1 MKYSSFPSAA
11 ESHKH
16 SLKTLNL
23 LYEYDD
29 FMESIG
35 RLVDLGCGK
44 SARDLE
50 WWATRTTRDDVPIP
64 LEIQCIGTDQCA
76 GIDIDYKNVSYQN
89 LDIETY
95 DSAKRGFDLLWC
107 HDTFQ
112 YLLNP
117 YQALKNWYN
126 IANESAMFV
135 LIVPQVTVMEYN
147 TQAFD
152 LPPGHFYNH
161 TITSLIYMLAVNGW
175 DCRDGFF
182 KKDAND
188 PWLHAIVYKSD
199 TKPMNPLETSW
210 YDLVDAKLLPES
222 ANESINKHGKL
233 RQRDLLLPWLDKS
246 YTWLGQQ

>member
-1 MKYSSFPSAA
+1 MKYSSFPSAT

-16 SLKTLNL
+16 SLNTLNL

-44 SARDLE
+44 AARDLE
-50 WWATRTTRDDVPIP
+50 WWATRTTRDDVPVP
-64 LEIQCIGTDQCA
+64 LEIQCVGTDRCA

-95 DSAKRGFDLLWC
+95 DSAKKGFDLLWC

-126 IANESAMFV
+126 IANNSAMFV
-135 LIVPQVTVMEYN
+135 LILPQVTVMEYN

-161 TITSLIYMLAVNGW
+161 TISSLIYMLAVNGW

-188 PWLHAIVYKSD
+188 PWLHAIVYKSN

-210 YDLVDAKLLPES
+210 YELAEAKLLPES
-222 ANESINKHGKL
+222 ADESINKYGKL

>member
-11 ESHKH
+11 DSHKH
-16 SLKTLNL
+16 SLNTLNL

-50 WWATRTTRDDVPIP
+50 WWATRTTRDDDPIP
-64 LEIQCIGTDQCA
+64 LDINCVGTDRCP

-95 DSAKRGFDLLWC
+95 GSAKKGFDLLWC

-112 YLLNP
+112 YLINP
-117 YQALKNWYN
+117 YQALSNWYN
-126 IANESAMFV
+126 IANDSAMLV
-135 LIVPQVTVMEYN
+135 LILPQTTVMEYN

-182 KKDAND
+182 KKGAND
-188 PWLHAIVYKSD
+188 PWLHAIVYKSN

-222 ANESINKHGKL
+222 ADASINKYGKL

-246 YTWLGQQ
+246 NAWLGQL